1 MYDDIIANYTYTHFD
16 MYRLQVDWVK
26 VRFRAARN
34 TRPTRAL
41 RPLTTLSPRAP
52 QLIADY
58 VAAGGSAADVIEPVD
73 GFHPS
78 QTGNYL
84 LADVVWND
92 LLANKPSFLGAENA
106 NNAAIIA
113 RFGDQGGYV

>member
-1 MYDDIIANYTYTHFD
+1 
-16 MYRLQVDWVK
+16 
-26 VRFRAARN
+26 
-34 TRPTRAL
+34 
-41 RPLTTLSPRAP
+41 
-52 QLIADY
+52 
-58 VAAGGSAADVIEPVD
+58 VIEPVD

-84 LADVVWND
+84 LADVVWQD
-92 LLANKPSFLGAENA
+92 LLANKPSFLGAENP